1 MTAELR
7 IRSLPQADAVGG
19 IFCVYDE
26 PSTDLCLHK
35 NLHLPSGDAPFHD
48 VNKKD
53 NKKSVLIHITL
64 KSPWKPLKN

>member
-35 NLHLPSGDAPFHD
+35 NLHLPFGDAPFYD

-53 NKKSVLIHITL
+53 NKKVF
-64 KSPWKPLKN
+64 

>member
-53 NKKSVLIHITL
+53 NKKVL
-64 KSPWKPLKN
+64 